1 MSVGLPGGLIGPDAI
16 DSENTDG
23 NCVYPAKALGGEPTR
38 SPNIRINNREVKT
51 YDFTSTLDTV
61 TEKETTKINPLIPL
75 PCIDGVRRIFEDSPR
90 TNETVYFNG
99 KLPAVMGDSVT
110 IITSTGRS
118 FRLLT
123 GPTQFDTIKIGTRI
137 NS

>member
-1 MSVGLPGGLIGPDAI
+1 MSVPGLPGGLIGPDAI
-16 DSENTDG
+16 DSPNTDG
-23 NCVYPAKALGGEPTR
+23 NCIYPAQELGGTPTT
-38 SPNIRINNREVKT
+38 SPNIKINNQEVKT
-51 YDFTSTLDTV
+51 YDFTSSLSTV
-61 TEKETTKINPLIPL
+61 EDHTKVNPLIPL
-75 PCIDGVRRIFEDSPR
+75 PCIDGKRKILENSPR

-110 IITSTGRS
+110 IVTSTGPS

-137 NS
+137 